1 VELEFAYDSSKAHDG
16 KISGWVEQIETKLLL
31 VGFRTFDP
39 I

>member
-1 VELEFAYDSSKAHDG
+1 VEPEFAHDSSKAHDG
-16 KISGWVEQIETKLLL
+16 KSSGWVEQIEIKLLL